1 MTEIEI
7 QQERIS
13 ELIKLIQQNPS
24 LKIVPMV
31 DSELGGDDFSYY
43 MGKWGKAEI
52 DEVYHE
58 DERIY
63 FRSYDEEEL
72 GEQIFGR
79 LESSNPAWDSPYL
92 EERTKEELDEIKWG
106 KAIDVKIDLP

>member
-1 MTEIEI
+1 MAEIEI

-43 MGKWGKAEI
+43 MGAWGKAEI

-72 GEQIFGR
+72 GEKRR
-79 LESSNPAWDSPYL
+79 LL
-92 EERTKEELDEIKWG
+92 
-106 KAIDVKIDLP
+106 